1 MLDHQYV
8 GTARSCGLRIRIP
21 TRRCPAS
28 AGSHRSTWNGRSRSG
43 SHSHSR
49 SISPPSGA
57 GTIAACSGAQERVVW
72 PRAPM
77 FHSMPPENQAP
88 FRAKAAGWNTGLR

>member
-8 GTARSCGLRIRIP
+8 GACLSCGLRIRTP
-21 TRRCPAS
+21 TWRKSEPS
-28 AGSHRSTWNGRSRSG
+28 GSHRSTWKGRSRSR
-43 SHSHSR
+43 SHSHRR

-57 GTIAACSGAQERVVW
+57 GTRAACTGEQDRVVW
-72 PRAPM
+72 PVAPM

-88 FRAKAAGWNTGLR
+88 LSAKLAGWNTGFA